1 MNVTVEMFG
10 FARRLSG
17 EKDVTF
23 EVKSEAS
30 LRDVLVALGDHFPAL
45 MEDLIVPDSF
55 DLRSQ
60 YIFNF
65 DGRRVAKDLDEHVQE
80 GENLLLMHISVGG

>member
-1 MNVTVEMFG
+1 MG
-10 FARRLSG
+10 
-17 EKDVTF
+17 
-23 EVKSEAS
+23 
-30 LRDVLVALGDHFPAL
+30 
-45 MEDLIVPDSF
+45 DLIVPDSF
-55 DLRSQ
+55 DLRSP

>member
-10 FARRLSG
+10 LARRLCG

-45 MEDLIVPDSF
+45 MVDLIVPDSF
-55 DLRSQ
+55 DLRSP